1 MKARR
6 INQYKTAL
14 FGALLTASL
23 LAGVEGAH
31 AAVAVSFDRPQ
42 LENLAQTTPTT
53 LIGWTFST
61 DRDLYVSK
69 LGLWDFERDQ
79 VPEHNH
85 FVGIWDAT
93 GALKTSVSIIE
104 PAAPAHPTTPFH
116 FATIPTYLLKAGTY
130 TLAAIVGS
138 DVFAYHTPTTV
149 DEYSTTLPFTNL
161 QFNNVTYLR
170 DAFYDMADGG
180 TYAQVNFGSFS
191 LTDGVNGSQTV
202 IGGFG
207 ANMDAVP
214 TPIPAAA
221 YLLGSGLLGLVGIRR
236 RNNK

>member
-1 MKARR
+1 MKKSVVKSLLCA
-6 INQYKTAL
+6 TLLSA
-14 FGALLTASL
+14 ALLGGGAS
-23 LAGVEGAH
+23 AH
-31 AAVAVSFDRPQ
+31 AALAVTFDRPQ

-61 DRDLYVSK
+61 DRDLYVTK

-85 FVGIWDAT
+85 FIGIWDNT
-93 GALKTSVSIIE
+93 GALKTSVSIVE
-104 PAAPAHPTTPFH
+104 PAAPAHPATPFH

-138 DVFAYHTPTTV
+138 DVFTYHTPTTLDPASITV
-149 DEYSTTLPFTNL
+149 PFNNL

-180 TYAQVNFGSFS
+180 TYAQVNFGTFS
-191 LTDGVNGSQTV
+191 LTDGVNGGQTV

-221 YLLGSGLLGLVGIRR
+221 WLLGTGLLGLVGMRR
-236 RNNK
+236 RM